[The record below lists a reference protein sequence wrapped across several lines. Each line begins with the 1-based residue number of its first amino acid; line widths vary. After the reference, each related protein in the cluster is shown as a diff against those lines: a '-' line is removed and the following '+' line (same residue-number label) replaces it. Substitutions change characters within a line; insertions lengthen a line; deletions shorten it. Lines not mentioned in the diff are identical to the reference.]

1 MSPRLVRVAPVR
13 LHRRRILAWRAEC
26 RACGWFMSPAN
37 TLAAAMT
44 IAHDHADL
52 AHSTPTD

>member
-13 LHRRRILAWRAEC
+13 LHRRRILAWRAQC
-26 RACGWFMSPAN
+26 RACGWRAAAH
-37 TLAAAMT
+37 TLAAAVT

-52 AHSTPTD
+52 AHSTPND

>member
-13 LHRRRILAWRAEC
+13 LHRRHILAWRGHC
-26 RACGWFMSPAN
+26 RACGWHIAAP
-37 TLAAAMT
+37 TLAAAVT